1 MSEGGAQQ
9 PALKDRRNWWS
20 DEEDGVSQLKG
31 LVATVRSLHLLKRN
45 SRSHRIGTLM
55 EFDICQ
61 VENIVGLWP
70 RRARKE
76 IKIGSL
82 ATGR

>member
-1 MSEGGAQQ
+1 MRVGAQQ

-31 LVATVRSLHLLKRN
+31 LVATVRGLHLLKRN
-45 SRSHRIGTLM
+45 SRSHRTLM
-55 EFDICQ
+55 EFDTCQ
-61 VENIVGLWP
+61 VENMVGLWP

-82 ATGR
+82 SPGR